1 MADIY
6 AIANGNW
13 SNPAIWSGGVVP
25 GVSDNVWLNGK
36 TITLD
41 QDISVAS
48 LSSEANATL
57 GTVAGGTLDIPN
69 TYSTRSITA
78 SGDITHGGNVP
89 LINVTNNTN
98 LTITASTIY
107 SSTSSG
113 TQTVNLTTGSS
124 SNQLIFNANLVA
136 RSSYIYKGVN
146 GNSPNIT
153 VNGNTK
159 GFGGYVLYWNY
170 HSGSIVV
177 NGIVKNGLVNAGS
190 TSPNMTI
197 NGDVLVENDSGLM
210 CVSLAE
216 AYGTTNSQF
225 TVNGNVYGGNVVAI
239 RLDGSSQRRTVI
251 INGNVIGGNNSNR
264 PAIQLVTCPSDLILR
279 INGDVVAGTALAAS
293 AIGVNLSTVGGRIVV
308 NGNLKVQSTT
318 PPGVPP
324 VWAPDCIISNSPSR
338 FIEQW
343 EADLATNQ
351 PTGNKLIFETNIN
364 ASQANPADVRQ
375 GVVYGPAGEY
385 TGTCAVPP
393 PQAVAY
399 GVPVDNTVG
408 QAGLPPYRA
417 VAEYRGG

>member
-1 MADIY
+1 MADVY

-13 SNPAIWSGGVVP
+13 SDPAIWSGSTVP
-25 GVSDNVWLNGK
+25 GTADNVWLNGK

-57 GTVAGGTLDIPN
+57 GTVAGGTLDIPS

-89 LINVTNNTN
+89 LITFTKNTN

-113 TQTVNLTTGSS
+113 TQTVNLTTTNSS
-124 SNQLIFNANLVA
+124 IQLIFNANLVA
-136 RSSYIYKGVN
+136 RSSYIYRGPDSNFPNITIN
-146 GNSPNIT
+146 GNTKGYGQYVLYWSFHSGAIVINGNAKNGLVDATLTSPNITINGNIIIENDSSLLCLSLALPHASTNHQIT
-153 VNGNTK
+153 VNGN
-159 GFGGYVLYWNY
+159 
-170 HSGSIVV
+170 I
-177 NGIVKNGLVNAGS
+177 
-190 TSPNMTI
+190 
-197 NGDVLVENDSGLM
+197 
-210 CVSLAE
+210 
-216 AYGTTNSQF
+216 
-225 TVNGNVYGGNVVAI
+225 YGGNVAAI
-239 RLDGSSQRRTVI
+239 KLSSNPQKRSVV
-251 INGNVIGGNNSNR
+251 INGSIVGGTATNV
-264 PAIQLVTCPSDLILR
+264 PALQVTDLPSDLSIR
-279 INGDVVAGTALAAS
+279 INGDIIAGTALAAS
-293 AIGVNLSTVGGRIVV
+293 GIGASIGATGGRIVV
-308 NGNLKVQSTT
+308 NGNLKVQSGT

-324 VWAPDCIISNSPSR
+324 VWIPDCIISNVPSR
-338 FIEQW
+338 HIEQW

-385 TGTCAVPP
+385 TGTLAVPP